1 MNTSQTLE
9 NYKILNHHF
18 KNEEHTS
25 KIVEDIQQIIDNKFD
40 EKKDILATKDD
51 IMRIENKL
59 NDQLKWLM
67 ATMIAVGGFIIAII
81 KLT

>member
-1 MNTSQTLE
+1 ML
-9 NYKILNHHF
+9 
-18 KNEEHTS
+18 
-25 KIVEDIQQIIDNKFD
+25 IDNKFD

-67 ATMIAVGGFIIAII
+67 ATIMAVGVLIIAVI

>member
-1 MNTSQTLE
+1 M
-9 NYKILNHHF
+9 K
-18 KNEEHTS
+18 KN
-25 KIVEDIQQIIDNKFD
+25 
-40 EKKDILATKDD
+40 ILATKDD